1 MELEI
6 PDGTRPKVSSPGY
19 FRTSVITEA
28 HAPPIFMRTL
38 KRRGLRTREM
48 GKHGKVT
55 PAVNRRRRTSHS
67 GRVCPR
73 VLLETPPFA
82 IVTPSRKSS

>member
-19 FRTSVITEA
+19 FRTSVITATHLYENFKEEGPEDQRDGKTWQS
-28 HAPPIFMRTL
+28 HPSSEQEETHLP
-38 KRRGLRTREM
+38 LRQ
-48 GKHGKVT
+48 GVSKG
-55 PAVNRRRRTSHS
+55 PA
-67 GRVCPR
+67 GD
-73 VLLETPPFA
+73 PPFA